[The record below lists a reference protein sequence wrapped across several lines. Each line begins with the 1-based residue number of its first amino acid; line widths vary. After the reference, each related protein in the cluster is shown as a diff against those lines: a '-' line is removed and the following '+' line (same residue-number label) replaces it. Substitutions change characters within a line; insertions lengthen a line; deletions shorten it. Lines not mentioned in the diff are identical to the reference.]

1 MDTESCSSGP
11 YLRKFHPPTSHPR
24 PHNLMTESASQDL
37 PPDEAQPEAP
47 VVKKAAR
54 QTKNR
59 GAHTTAAKRAAQFED
74 LEVRH
79 DGNCWCSC
87 CNVIINVKEKSTAAK
102 HMVSQ
107 MHKRRKLEAAKVN
120 IKPGP
125 SAAVEGTYTPST
137 IPSKAKPDM
146 PEASLIT

>member
-1 MDTESCSSGP
+1 M
-11 YLRKFHPPTSHPR
+11 
-24 PHNLMTESASQDL
+24 
-37 PPDEAQPEAP
+37 
-47 VVKKAAR
+47 
-54 QTKNR
+54 
-59 GAHTTAAKRAAQFED
+59 
-74 LEVRH
+74 
-79 DGNCWCSC
+79 
-87 CNVIINVKEKSTAAK
+87 KEKSTAAK

-146 PEASLIT
+146 PEASSAKPAGGVQVDLSKMMEGLNTKDHITDDFVSAF